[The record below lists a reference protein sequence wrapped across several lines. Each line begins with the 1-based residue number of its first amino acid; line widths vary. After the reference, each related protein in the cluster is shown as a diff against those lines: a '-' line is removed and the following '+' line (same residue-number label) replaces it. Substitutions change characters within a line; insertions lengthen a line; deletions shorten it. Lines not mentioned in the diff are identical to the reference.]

1 MTPKQSAAML
11 ADALTPIQA
20 KMDLLIGMLGAVA
33 RSVESVNDK
42 ADELILQS
50 RLDRNEML
58 RQGKR
63 IADHEERLGHLACVL
78 PNGGSGEK

>member
-42 ADELILQS
+42 VDELILQS

-58 RQGKR
+58 RHDKLL
-63 IADHEERLGHLACVL
+63 ADHEERLGHFESNL
-78 PNGGSGEK
+78 PNGSNGAK